1 MTTNPGMLPS
11 LNKLELMIMQT
22 TQNIKEAL
30 HHLADELPE
39 SATWGE
45 VMEKVRFR
53 QAVER
58 GIQAS
63 DRGEFATKEDVK
75 NAFARWGVD
84 ATS

>member
-1 MTTNPGMLPS
+1 MLKL
-11 LNKLELMIMQT
+11 LNQCEVVIMQT
-22 TQNIKEAL
+22 AQDIKNAL

-39 SATWGE
+39 SATWTD

-58 GIQAS
+58 GIDAA
-63 DRGEFATKEDVK
+63 DRGEFASSNDVK
-75 NAFARWGVD
+75 NAFARWGVN